1 MIQGHFYFI
10 QDEYFEK
17 YDPQKRIPANKG
29 DSHNRPYFFAF
40 HDPQNSDI
48 SWCVPIS
55 SRVQKYQKTAQRRID
70 NQIARG
76 IFPPRCDGIR
86 FGSILGQPRAFLV
99 QNMFPVTEKYVIQ
112 EYTDKNSLTPVTTTA
127 STQRDVILKARYAL
141 RLLEKGQVNLFYADV
156 LSIRQQLIAEAHPL
170 VLTTERTVERP
181 AQEKISIKNQLA
193 ASKLEADRRNSTRP
207 LSPRDRDH
215 GRDEKEK

>member
-29 DSHNRPYFFAF
+29 DSHNRPCFFAF
-40 HDPQNSDI
+40 HDPKNSDI

-55 SRVQKYQKTAQRRID
+55 SRVQKYQKTA
-70 NQIARG
+70 G
-76 IFPPRCDGIR
+76 
-86 FGSILGQPRAFLV
+86 GQPRAFLI

-156 LSIRQQLIAEAHPL
+156 LSIRQQLIAEAQRL
-170 VLTTERTVERP
+170 SLTTERT

-193 ASKLEADRRNSTRP
+193 ASRLEADRRNSTRS
-207 LSPRDRDH
+207 LSPHNRDH
-215 GRDEKEK
+215 GRDGKEK